1 MSIDLGQISFG
12 QIRRSEHLPARIAV
26 QLAEEISQGR
36 LKPGERLPTEHVLAK
51 TLGVSRSVVREAI
64 AQLRNEGLVE
74 TRQGVGAFV
83 SEPSARPIRIKDGEL
98 STPQSFRALFQLRVP
113 LEIEAAGLAAV
124 HHTPDDLAKIDEALS
139 RMTGAEKWTEQGI
152 VADLAFHRAVA
163 EATHNEYFA
172 LFIGFIAERI
182 SLAIDAARSRAILE
196 EIVEVTIAEHVR
208 LRDAIAKRDPVAARE
223 AMRGHLHGAASRIDL
238 SLEQF

>member
-1 MSIDLGQISFG
+1 MSMDLGQLSFG
-12 QIRRSEHLPARIAV
+12 QIRRSEHLPGRIAA
-26 QLAEEISQGR
+26 QLAEEINRGR

-83 SEPSARPIRIKDGEL
+83 SEPSARPIRIKDVEL
-98 STPQSFRALFQLRVP
+98 SEPQSFRALFQLRVP

-124 HHTPDDLAKIDEALS
+124 HHTTEDLTRIDEALT
-139 RMTGAEKWTEQGI
+139 RMTGSEKWTEQGI

-163 EATHNEYFA
+163 EATHNDYFA

-182 SLAIDAARSRAILE
+182 SMAIDAARARAVLE
-196 EIVEVTIAEHVR
+196 EIVEVTIAEHMR
-208 LRDAIAKRDPVAARE
+208 LRDAIAARDPKAARA
-223 AMRGHLHGAASRIDL
+223 AMQAHLHGAASRIDL